1 MAEAS
6 KKYRNLS
13 SVINIFVRFRAADFL
28 SLHDFWG
35 LFLILP
41 IFAEKLQCWPKDV
54 SSLQAKAM
62 ALFTRKASLLDHNV
76 GGMWLFT
83 VAGPM
88 VVLTKV

>member
-13 SVINIFVRFRAADFL
+13 SVINFSVRFRAADFV
-28 SLHDFWG
+28 SLYDFWG

-41 IFAEKLQCWPKDV
+41 IFAEKLQCWPKDI
-54 SSLQAKAM
+54 SFLQAETM
-62 ALFTRKASLLDHNV
+62 GLFIRRASLLDHNV